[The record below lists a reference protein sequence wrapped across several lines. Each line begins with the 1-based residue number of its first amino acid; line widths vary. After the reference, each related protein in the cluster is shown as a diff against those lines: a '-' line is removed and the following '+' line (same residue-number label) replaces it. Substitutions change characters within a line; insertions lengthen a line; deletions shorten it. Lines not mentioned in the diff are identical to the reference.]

1 MKIFRNEEHRT
12 MRLIG
17 IAFGIGPILFGI
29 GFLAPMIAAILE
41 LARLS
46 GPFGLSPIQFGLVL
60 GIVLGAVA
68 RRRKTWLW

>member
-1 MKIFRNEEHRT
+1 

-17 IAFGIGPILFGI
+17 IAFGFGPILFGI

-41 LARLS
+41 LAGLS
-46 GPFGLSPIQFGLVL
+46 GPFWLSPIQFGLVL
-60 GIVLGAVA
+60 GIVLGGLA